1 MLQVKHGAATV
12 GGSSHPATF
21 EAVYDL
27 AGPTY
32 PGDCLDPL
40 HHVIMHRASILA
52 AATAHTSLRGG
63 HCSMMHPTSFPLV

>member
-1 MLQVKHGAATV
+1 MMTAMILTAFADGCLVLSLLFFLQVKQGETTI

-32 PGDCLDPL
+32 PGDCLACVR
-40 HHVIMHRASILA
+40 H
-52 AATAHTSLRGG
+52 
-63 HCSMMHPTSFPLV
+63 SM